1 MPFRACN
8 PTGFGPKTRR
18 PYQYI
23 FASNFLDPKYLGVDQ
38 AMLDR
43 IFKSEDGPGPVEY
56 ALMLAILIALGVGF
70 VGTSVPS
77 NQSAVSKAPV
87 SKTAPEVKVGNLP
100 ESATN
105 R

>member
-1 MPFRACN
+1 MF
-8 PTGFGPKTRR
+8 
-18 PYQYI
+18 
-23 FASNFLDPKYLGVDQ
+23 
-38 AMLDR
+38 DR

-70 VGTSVPS
+70 VGTNVPS
-77 NQSAVSKAPV
+77 NHSTISKSPI

-100 ESATN
+100 ESPTN

>member
-1 MPFRACN
+1 MF
-8 PTGFGPKTRR
+8 
-18 PYQYI
+18 
-23 FASNFLDPKYLGVDQ
+23 
-38 AMLDR
+38 DR

-70 VGTSVPS
+70 VGTNVPS
-77 NQSAVSKAPV
+77 NQSNISKSPI
-87 SKTAPEVKVGNLP
+87 SKTSPEVKVGNLP

>member
-1 MPFRACN
+1 MPLRACN

-18 PYQYI
+18 PYQ
-23 FASNFLDPKYLGVDQ
+23 
-38 AMLDR
+38 
-43 IFKSEDGPGPVEY
+43 FKSEDGPGPVEY